1 MKIKNWKSF
10 NESISD
16 IISNPLF
23 IIGGTA
29 LAIKLMSK
37 LSDYLKMRAYKN
49 YEVPDE
55 RARKTGDD
63 ELSKTLY
70 DRLKQFI
77 SLSRSSK
84 CKVYEKDNILSVYV
98 ERKGKMG
105 LLFEINKSTNILK
118 TEFGNKIKLEDS
130 EIDEIDNLVHW
141 YKKN

>member
-37 LSDYLKMRAYKN
+37 LSDYLKMRAYRN
-49 YEVPDE
+49 LEVPDE

-70 DRLKQFI
+70 DRLKELI
-77 SLSRSSK
+77 SLSRSAK
-84 CKVYEKDNILSVYV
+84 CQVYEKDNILSVYV

-105 LLFEINKSTNILK
+105 LLFEINKTTNILK
-118 TEFGNKIKLEDS
+118 TEFGNKIRLESS
-130 EIDEIDNLVHW
+130 EVDEIDNLVYW

>member
-55 RARKTGDD
+55 RARKTEDD
-63 ELSKTLY
+63 EL
-70 DRLKQFI
+70 
-77 SLSRSSK
+77 
-84 CKVYEKDNILSVYV
+84 
-98 ERKGKMG
+98 
-105 LLFEINKSTNILK
+105 
-118 TEFGNKIKLEDS
+118 
-130 EIDEIDNLVHW
+130 
-141 YKKN
+141 

>member
-37 LSDYLKMRAYKN
+37 LSDYLIMRAKN

-55 RARKTGDD
+55 RARKTGDS

-70 DRLKQFI
+70 DRLKELI

-84 CKVYEKDNILSVYV
+84 CQVYEKDNILSVYV

-118 TEFGNKIKLEDS
+118 TEFGNKIRLESS

>member
-37 LSDYLKMRAYKN
+37 LSDYLIMRAKN

-77 SLSRSSK
+77 SLSRSAK
-84 CKVYEKDNILSVYV
+84 CQVYEKDNILSVYV

-118 TEFGNKIKLEDS
+118 TEFGNKIRLESS